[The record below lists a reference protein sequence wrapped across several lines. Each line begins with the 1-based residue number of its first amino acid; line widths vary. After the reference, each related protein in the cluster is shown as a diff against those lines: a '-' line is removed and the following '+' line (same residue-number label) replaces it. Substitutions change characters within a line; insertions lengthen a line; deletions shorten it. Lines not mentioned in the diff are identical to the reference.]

1 MKMTK
6 FGQNFLDT
14 TRGRIVGLLRRGIE
28 TVEELAQ
35 KLEVTDNAVRAHLAT
50 LERDGLV
57 KRGGER
63 RGTRKPHFAYVLTPE
78 AEQFF
83 PKAYSTLFNQ
93 LLAVL
98 KRRLAPQE
106 LDDVLQEVAGS
117 LAAGNMPTEDESVE
131 SRAQRAL
138 ATFESLGGAPKL
150 NNEGGNVSIDSV
162 SSCPFD
168 AAVSSHP
175 EVCRLA
181 EAFLTE
187 VTGLEVRE
195 HCRKGELPQC
205 AFQIKAGKRS

>member
-6 FGQNFLDT
+6 FGQSFLDT

-57 KRGGER
+57 ERRGER
-63 RGTRKPHFAYVLTPE
+63 RGFRKPHFAYVLTPE
-78 AEQFF
+78 AEHLF

-93 LLAVL
+93 LLTVL
-98 KRRLAPQE
+98 KQRLTPQE
-106 LDDVLQEVAGS
+106 LESVLQEVAAS
-117 LAAGNMPTEDESVE
+117 LAAGNTPAEDESVE

-138 ATFESLGGAPKL
+138 AMFESLGGAPNL
-150 NNEGGNVSIDSV
+150 NNEGGDISINSV

-168 AAVSSHP
+168 VTVSAHP

-181 EAFLTE
+181 EAFLSE

-195 HCRKGELPQC
+195 RCRKGELPQC
-205 AFQIKAGKRS
+205 AFQVIAGKRS

>member
-14 TRGRIVGLLRRGIE
+14 TRGRIVGLLRRGVE

-57 KRGGER
+57 ERRGER
-63 RGTRKPHFAYVLTPE
+63 RGFRKPHFAYVLT
-78 AEQFF
+78 
-83 PKAYSTLFNQ
+83 
-93 LLAVL
+93 
-98 KRRLAPQE
+98 
-106 LDDVLQEVAGS
+106 QEVAAS
-117 LAAGNMPTEDESVE
+117 LAAGNTPAEDESVE

-138 ATFESLGGAPKL
+138 AMFESLGGAPNLK
-150 NNEGGNVSIDSV
+150 NEGGYISINSV

-168 AAVSSHP
+168 VTVSAHP

-181 EAFLTE
+181 EAFLSE
-187 VTGLEVRE
+187 VTGLKVRE
-195 HCRKGELPQC
+195 YCRKGELPQC
-205 AFQIKAGKRS
+205 AFQIITGKRS